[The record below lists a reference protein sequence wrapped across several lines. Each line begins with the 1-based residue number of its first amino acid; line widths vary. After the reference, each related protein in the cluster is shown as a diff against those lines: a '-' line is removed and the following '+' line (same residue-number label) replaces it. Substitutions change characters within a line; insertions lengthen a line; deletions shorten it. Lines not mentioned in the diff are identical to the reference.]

1 MLLFIVPRTRA
12 SFKLIHTFEVCRLC
26 KLNREGSQ
34 AFWERM
40 NSAIALPAHECKN
53 LSPYSSTRTIATR
66 RLAAIQISLSI
77 ECQALIIS
85 TRILPRVCVRI
96 FSSTLSRV
104 PLQDIY
110 RMLYHRACEKVRS
123 SRNALANRLVNDN
136 APSYIWEGSPSSSP
150 TRTQERHESP
160 CVTIPAAWGKK
171 MPLQGAVPASTRY
184 SREVCLRLKRLY
196 LPRRGD
202 VQEKPQPA
210 VRP

>member
-1 MLLFIVPRTRA
+1 MQKPFSLLQYSHHSYTQARSYIDLFID
-12 SFKLIHTFEVCRLC
+12 
-26 KLNREGSQ
+26 
-34 AFWERM
+34 RM
-40 NSAIALPAHECKN
+40 PGAHYLHSDSPAC
-53 LSPYSSTRTIATR
+53 
-66 RLAAIQISLSI
+66 
-77 ECQALIIS
+77 
-85 TRILPRVCVRI
+85 VCV
-96 FSSTLSRV
+96 SSLRLSRV

-110 RMLYHRACEKVRS
+110 RMLYHRACEKARS

-202 VQEKPQPA
+202 IQEKPQPA